1 MLFLVY
7 SGSVMHTF
15 FVLFFGIWWIR
26 LLSEVEILL
35 FVLSFERCTISEAIV
50 ATAIASI
57 PALGKSV

>member
-1 MLFLVY
+1 
-7 SGSVMHTF
+7 MHTF

-26 LLSEVEILL
+26 LFSEVEILL